1 MEHRALS
8 REEEDKLN
16 ASLAEKLAGTDQ
28 LMARAGQMVS
38 SFVGYP
44 AYTVADHKTAATV
57 RRFELIPVDANSFIA
72 VVMLSDSQVKSQLLP
87 LQLPVADGGLPDM
100 SHLLNTHFTGIGPE
114 DMNGRLMSLSEQV
127 PGQWFLPLNQVVEY
141 AGRLLKEANSQEVF
155 PSGAK
160 EFLRFPEYRDAD
172 KAHDLMTFMVD
183 NKEQLPA
190 PTEGGRCRSS
200 SARKISARPCGTAA
214 WWWPAMTSETI
225 CGAWWAWSDPPGWTT
240 PPWRRA

>member
-87 LQLPVADGGLPDM
+87 LQLAGGRRRPAGHEPSAEHPLHGDRPGGYERDG
-100 SHLLNTHFTGIGPE
+100 
-114 DMNGRLMSLSEQV
+114 LMSLSEQV
-127 PGQWFLPLNQVVEY
+127 PGQWFLPLNRVVEY
-141 AGRLLKEANSQEVF
+141 AG
-155 PSGAK
+155 G
-160 EFLRFPEYRDAD
+160 Y
-172 KAHDLMTFMVD
+172 
-183 NKEQLPA
+183 
-190 PTEGGRCRSS
+190 
-200 SARKISARPCGTAA
+200 
-214 WWWPAMTSETI
+214 
-225 CGAWWAWSDPPGWTT
+225 
-240 PPWRRA
+240 